1 MLSFKEHAK
10 KFNLDEEEQKI
21 LVDFEVNHTDKPQI
35 TEERRKELASLANA
49 SSMDG
54 IMLRTMQQLSADA
67 ARAGAS
73 EMSLDE
79 INAEI
84 DAARNGQ

>member
-1 MLSFKEHAK
+1 MKHKISQVTFNEALGWTVAGRML
-10 KFNLDEEEQKI
+10 N
-21 LVDFEVNHTDKPQI
+21 
-35 TEERRKELASLANA
+35 
-49 SSMDG
+49 
-54 IMLRTMQQLSADA
+54 TMQQLSADA

-84 DAARNGQ
+84 DAARNGR